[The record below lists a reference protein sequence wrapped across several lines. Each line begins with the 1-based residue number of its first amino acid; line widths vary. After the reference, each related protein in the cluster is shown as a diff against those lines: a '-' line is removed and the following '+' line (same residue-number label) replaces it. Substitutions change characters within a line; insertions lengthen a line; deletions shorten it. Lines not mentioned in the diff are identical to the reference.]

1 MYKLSITVV
10 LLALLSGVPATVAI
24 DREVPGLSRPT
35 ATWLVR
41 PASSTACPFR
51 RFPWLC
57 HRPSPR
63 RPR

>member
-1 MYKLSITVV
+1 MCKLGIAVG
-10 LLALLSGVPATVAI
+10 LLALLSGVPATLAV
-24 DREVPGLSRPT
+24 DRGLSGRSRSRSP
-35 ATWLVR
+35 WLVR

>member
-1 MYKLSITVV
+1 MYKLGISFV
-10 LLALLSGVPATVAI
+10 LLVLLSGVPATFAVE
-24 DREVPGLSRPT
+24 RGVSGRSRSRSP
-35 ATWLVR
+35 WLVR
-41 PASSTACPFR
+41 QASSTACPFR

>member
-1 MYKLSITVV
+1 MSKLGLSCL
-10 LLALLSGVPATVAI
+10 LLALLSGVPTVCAL
-24 DREVPGLSRPT
+24 DRGASGLSRPRST
-35 ATWLVR
+35 GLVR
-41 PASSTACPFR
+41 LASSTACPFR